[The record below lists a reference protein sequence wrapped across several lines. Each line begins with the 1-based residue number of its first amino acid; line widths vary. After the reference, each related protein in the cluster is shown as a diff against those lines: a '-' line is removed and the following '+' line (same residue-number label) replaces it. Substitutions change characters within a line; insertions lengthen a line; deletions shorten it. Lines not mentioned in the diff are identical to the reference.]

1 MSGEDRISVEHTVLI
16 TAAPARV
23 LAAFF
28 DPDALAAWWQTVRS
42 VTTPRPLGV
51 YAVEWEVTPFR
62 DEVLGTLG
70 GVFYG
75 TVMEFRA
82 GREFFVADVYWLPP
96 QSEPIGPMAL
106 EVTCTIEGPATR
118 VRGAPERRRGGRALA
133 AVLQHHRRRVGDI
146 AQSTQDASGA
156 GRHSLSADSKHRQK
170 AGSSSR

>member
-1 MSGEDRISVEHTVLI
+1 MSGEDRISVEHSVLI
-16 TAAPARV
+16 TAAPTRV

-28 DPDALAAWWQTVRS
+28 DPDALAAWWQAVRS
-42 VTTPRPLGV
+42 VTTPRPLGI
-51 YAVEWEVTPFR
+51 YAVEWAVTPFR

-106 EVTCTIEGPATR
+106 QVTCTIEGPATR
-118 VRGAPERRRGGRALA
+118 LRVRQSGVEDDGRWK
-133 AVLQHHRRRVGDI
+133 RYYSI
-146 AQSTQDASGA
+146 IASGWET
-156 GRHSLSADSKHRQK
+156 SLKALKTHLERSAKS
-170 AGSSSR
+170 

>member
-1 MSGEDRISVEHTVLI
+1 MSAEDRISVKHTILI

-118 VRGAPERRRGGRALA
+118 VRVRQSGVEEDGRWQRYYSIIAAGWETSLKALKTHLER
-133 AVLQHHRRRVGDI
+133 
-146 AQSTQDASGA
+146 DATS
-156 GRHSLSADSKHRQK
+156 
-170 AGSSSR
+170 